1 MNSAIFT
8 DSDIAREGDLVQL
21 QGVSH
26 RSHLLVLEA
35 GAILQTHRG
44 IIRHDD
50 IIGTPWGTRLE
61 SHQGNPFYLLQPGL
75 SDLIKGLKRGTQI
88 MYPKEISYILFHMGI
103 GPGKRVLECGTGS
116 GGLTTALA
124 YMVGDTGKVYSYER
138 KAEIQSLAQ
147 KNLSRFRLEDRVEF
161 KLGNAEDGFEEQ
173 NLDAIILD
181 LPNPQDYLHH
191 VRRSLRGG
199 GSLGMILPTYNQ
211 LELILKALKDFNFAF
226 VEVSE
231 ILQRF
236 YKSDWMRIRPVDRM
250 VAHTGFLIF
259 GRKVDRLSA
268 EDEETPST
276 ETPAK
281 QTTHQDYD
289 LDES

>member
-1 MNSAIFT
+1 MNPVIFT
-8 DSDIAREGDLVQL
+8 DSNYAKEGDLVQL
-21 QGVSH
+21 QGTGH

-35 GAILQTHRG
+35 GAVLQTHRG

-61 SHQGNPFYLLQPGL
+61 SHQGNPFYLLQPSL

-124 YMVGDTGKVYSYER
+124 YMVGETGKVYSYER
-138 KAEIQSLAQ
+138 KAEIQAVAI
-147 KNLSRFRLEDRVEF
+147 KNLSRFGFQNRVEF
-161 KLGNAEDGFEEQ
+161 KIGNAEDGFAERDV
-173 NLDAIILD
+173 DAIFLD
-181 LPNPQDYLHH
+181 LPNPQDYLTQ
-191 VRRSLRGG
+191 VRQSLRGG

-211 LELILKALKDFNFAF
+211 VEIILRALKTENFAL

-236 YKSDWMRIRPVDRM
+236 YKTDWARLRPVDRM
-250 VAHTGFLIF
+250 IAHTGFLIF
-259 GRKVDRLSA
+259 GRKVDRLDA
-268 EDEETPST
+268 EDNEGDNNALT
-276 ETPAK
+276 
-281 QTTHQDYD
+281 
-289 LDES
+289 DERDFD